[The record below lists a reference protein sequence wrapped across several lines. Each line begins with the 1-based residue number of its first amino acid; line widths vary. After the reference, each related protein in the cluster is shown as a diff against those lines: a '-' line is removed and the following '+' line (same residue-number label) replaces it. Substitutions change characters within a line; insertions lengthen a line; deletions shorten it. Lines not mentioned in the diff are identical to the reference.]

1 MCGGSPVCRT
11 QDLFFHVLPIN
22 LFLMCLLAVSLPHTY
37 MHMHTHIH
45 TQHTHTHTHTT
56 HTHTH
61 THTHTTHT
69 HTHTHTYTHTH
80 THVAL
85 WLGSQRQLLSAPTSL
100 LPISSLILPGPSRA
114 LGIHTLGRPHLLSCG
129 ADPGG
134 RESLLPPL
142 SSLPAAAATT
152 WGVWAL

>member
-1 MCGGSPVCRT
+1 MQNTRLVFSRASHQPVLDVLACC
-11 QDLFFHVLPIN
+11 FF
-22 LFLMCLLAVSLPHTY
+22 ATY
-37 MHMHTHIH
+37 LHAHA
-45 TQHTHTHTHTT
+45 
-56 HTHTH
+56 H

-152 WGVWAL
+152 